1 MKLIIAIMLTS
12 MFIQSAQA
20 NTYIEVKN
28 ELPFKDFDSQQ
39 DVTHLRL
46 GYKFDNNMY
55 VEGGPMT
62 DGKSFEMGYKFKRG
76 NLTFKG
82 KVESKDRKDRDFI
95 DSKVE
100 TEIRYTF
107 GD

>member
-12 MFIQSAQA
+12 MFIHPAQA
-20 NTYIEVKN
+20 DTYIEVKN
-28 ELPFKDFDSQQ
+28 ELPFRDFDSQQ

-55 VEGGPMT
+55 VEGGPRT
-62 DGKSFEMGYKFKRG
+62 DGKSFEMGYKFQRG
-76 NLTFKG
+76 NWTFKG
-82 KVESKDRKDRDFI
+82 KVESKDRNDRDFI
-95 DSKVE
+95 GSKVE